1 MMFTNTV
8 KGAAALLLAVLAWCG
23 VEFALAVRAW
33 RALPDQILMLTSEQL
48 TATQA
53 IVDTRLASLE
63 DRADAQLTSTRTE
76 VLRRVDS
83 LITLSD
89 ARVSDTLAIADQR
102 LADSLTLVDT
112 RTGQILR
119 QTEATTAAATG
130 VLESTNRLTASLEPW
145 LDCGTPEQGR
155 ECLQSK
161 LWWMTLKADSVMTN
175 IAIATPRLVEAAE
188 LSARSGQQ
196 AAASA
201 AQTSANLASI
211 TKPGPRWLRWAGVG
225 LSVAAP
231 ASQVAMPFVLGRLKW
246 PKANSTSRP
255 STACWVA
262 GVLKDLVPI
271 LTHLISGFSG
281 AAFAIMRSAATQKEK
296 DDESN

>member
-1 MMFTNTV
+1 MITNIVKTV
-8 KGAAALLLAVLAWCG
+8 AALLLAVLAWCG
-23 VEFALAVRAW
+23 VEFALAIRAW
-33 RALPDQILMLTSEQL
+33 RALPDQVLMLASEQI

-53 IVDTRLASLE
+53 IVDARLASLE
-63 DRADAQLTSTRTE
+63 DRADAQLTATRAE
-76 VLRRVDS
+76 VLRRVDA
-83 LITLSD
+83 LIERSD
-89 ARVSDTLAIADQR
+89 ARVAESLA
-102 LADSLTLVDT
+102 LVDT
-112 RTGQILR
+112 RSAEILR
-119 QTEATTAAATG
+119 QTEATTSAANG

-201 AQTSANLASI
+201 AQTSANLAAI

-231 ASQVAMPFVLGRLKW
+231 ASQVAMPFVLGRLK
-246 PKANSTSRP
+246 
-255 STACWVA
+255 
-262 GVLKDLVPI
+262 
-271 LTHLISGFSG
+271 
-281 AAFAIMRSAATQKEK
+281 
-296 DDESN
+296 

>member
-1 MMFTNTV
+1 MLTNIV
-8 KGAAALLLAVLAWCG
+8 KGAATVLLAVLAWCG
-23 VEFALAVRAW
+23 VECAITIRAW
-33 RALPDQILMLTSEQL
+33 RALPDHVLMLASEQI
-48 TATQA
+48 TATQS
-53 IVDTRLASLE
+53 IVDARLASLE
-63 DRADAQLTSTRTE
+63 ARADTQLTATRAE

-83 LITLSD
+83 LIE
-89 ARVSDTLAIADQR
+89 RSDTRVAE
-102 LADSLTLVDT
+102 SLTLVDN
-112 RTGQILR
+112 RAAEILR
-119 QTEATTAAATG
+119 QTEATTSAATD
-130 VLESTNRLTASLEPW
+130 VLETTNRLTASLEPW

-201 AQTSANLASI
+201 ALTSANLATI

-231 ASQVAMPFVLGRLKW
+231 ASQIAMPFVLGRL
-246 PKANSTSRP
+246 R
-255 STACWVA
+255 
-262 GVLKDLVPI
+262 
-271 LTHLISGFSG
+271 
-281 AAFAIMRSAATQKEK
+281 
-296 DDESN
+296 

>member
-1 MMFTNTV
+1 MSTNIV
-8 KGAAALLLAVLAWCG
+8 KGAATVLLAVLAWCG
-23 VEFALAVRAW
+23 VECALTIRAW
-33 RALPDQILMLTSEQL
+33 RALPDQVLMLASEQI
-48 TATQA
+48 TATQS
-53 IVDTRLASLE
+53 IVDARLASLE
-63 DRADAQLTSTRTE
+63 ARADTQLTATRAE

-83 LITLSD
+83 LIERSE
-89 ARVSDTLAIADQR
+89 ARVAESLA
-102 LADSLTLVDT
+102 LVDT
-112 RTGQILR
+112 RTAEILR
-119 QTEATTAAATG
+119 QTEATTSAATG
-130 VLESTNRLTASLEPW
+130 VLETTNRLTTSLEPW

-201 AQTSANLASI
+201 ALTSANLATI

-231 ASQVAMPFVLGRLKW
+231 ASQIAMPFVLGRL
-246 PKANSTSRP
+246 R
-255 STACWVA
+255 
-262 GVLKDLVPI
+262 
-271 LTHLISGFSG
+271 
-281 AAFAIMRSAATQKEK
+281 
-296 DDESN
+296 

>member
-1 MMFTNTV
+1 MMLTNIA
-8 KGAAALLLAVLAWCG
+8 KGAATVLLAVLAWCG
-23 VEFALAVRAW
+23 VECALTIRAW
-33 RALPDQILMLTSEQL
+33 RALPDQVLMLASEQI
-48 TATQA
+48 TATQS
-53 IVDTRLASLE
+53 IVDARLASLE
-63 DRADAQLTSTRTE
+63 ARADTQLTATRAE

-83 LITLSD
+83 LIE
-89 ARVSDTLAIADQR
+89 RSDTRVAESLA
-102 LADSLTLVDT
+102 LVDT
-112 RTGQILR
+112 RTAEILR
-119 QTEATTAAATG
+119 QTESTTSAATD
-130 VLESTNRLTASLEPW
+130 VLETTNRLTASLEPW

-201 AQTSANLASI
+201 ALTSANLATI

-231 ASQVAMPFVLGRLKW
+231 ASQIAMPFVLGRL
-246 PKANSTSRP
+246 R
-255 STACWVA
+255 
-262 GVLKDLVPI
+262 
-271 LTHLISGFSG
+271 
-281 AAFAIMRSAATQKEK
+281 
-296 DDESN
+296 

>member
-1 MMFTNTV
+1 MMSINIV
-8 KGAAALLLAVLAWCG
+8 KGAATVLLAVLAWCG
-23 VEFALAVRAW
+23 VECALTIRAW
-33 RALPDQILMLTSEQL
+33 RALPDQVLMLASEQI
-48 TATQA
+48 TATQS
-53 IVDTRLASLE
+53 IVDARLASLE
-63 DRADAQLTSTRTE
+63 ARADTQLTATRAE

-83 LITLSD
+83 LIERSD
-89 ARVSDTLAIADQR
+89 ARVAESLA
-102 LADSLTLVDT
+102 LVDT
-112 RTGQILR
+112 RAAEILR
-119 QTEATTAAATG
+119 QTEATTSAATG

-201 AQTSANLASI
+201 ALTSANLATI

-231 ASQVAMPFVLGRLKW
+231 ASQIAMPFVLGRL
-246 PKANSTSRP
+246 R
-255 STACWVA
+255 
-262 GVLKDLVPI
+262 
-271 LTHLISGFSG
+271 
-281 AAFAIMRSAATQKEK
+281 
-296 DDESN
+296 

>member
-1 MMFTNTV
+1 MLTNIA
-8 KGAAALLLAVLAWCG
+8 KGAATVLLAVLAWCG
-23 VEFALAVRAW
+23 VECALTIRAW
-33 RALPDQILMLTSEQL
+33 RALPDQVLMLASEQI
-48 TATQA
+48 TATQS
-53 IVDTRLASLE
+53 IVDARLASLE
-63 DRADAQLTSTRTE
+63 ARADTQLTATRAE

-83 LITLSD
+83 LIE
-89 ARVSDTLAIADQR
+89 RSDTRVAESLA
-102 LADSLTLVDT
+102 LVDT
-112 RTGQILR
+112 RTAEILR
-119 QTEATTAAATG
+119 QTESTTSAATD
-130 VLESTNRLTASLEPW
+130 VLETTNRLTASLEPW

-201 AQTSANLASI
+201 ALTSANLATI

-231 ASQVAMPFVLGRLKW
+231 ASQIAMPFVLGRL
-246 PKANSTSRP
+246 R
-255 STACWVA
+255 
-262 GVLKDLVPI
+262 
-271 LTHLISGFSG
+271 
-281 AAFAIMRSAATQKEK
+281 
-296 DDESN
+296 